1 MDRFHGRFVQ
11 SIRQETKATPYVRKL
26 LDKSIKNGKNI
37 RMILVNNVKY
47 QVYDG
52 QIKLCIDLDNKNYF
66 CGE

>member
-1 MDRFHGRFVQ
+1 
-11 SIRQETKATPYVRKL
+11 

-66 CGE
+66 CGEWKMTGI